1 MQISTHPGPPFLSN
15 PVPDSTDVTSD
26 RPRPAAEG
34 SPRHPTGGLR
44 RRTML
49 PASGTPGGSGR
60 HRAAG
65 AGRPARAWARLDR
78 SGSCRAPGSDP
89 TRWAVPVPERGL
101 NERARAR
108 VRARVLC
115 SSCPVQRLCRR
126 TVLAVLAVLAVLTVR
141 TQSSPRSGDT
151 AAAQGVWAHGV
162 WGGLAAWEV
171 RALVRRS
178 RKRRA
183 LARVA
188 HLTPS
193 RAAA

>member
-1 MQISTHPGPPFLSN
+1 MHVATN
-15 PVPDSTDVTSD
+15 
-26 RPRPAAEG
+26 
-34 SPRHPTGGLR
+34 
-44 RRTML
+44 
-49 PASGTPGGSGR
+49 GSGR
-60 HRAAG
+60 HRETG
-65 AGRPARAWARLDR
+65 PPPPSRVRARARLDR

-115 SSCPVQRLCRR
+115 SACPVQRLCRR
-126 TVLAVLAVLAVLTVR
+126 TVLAVLTVP
-141 TQSSPRSGDT
+141 TAPTAAAQPSPRSGET
-151 AAAQGVWAHGV
+151 AAAQGIWAHGV

-171 RALVRRS
+171 RTLVRRS

-183 LARVA
+183 VRA
-188 HLTPS
+188 LTRATGPAPC

>member
-1 MQISTHPGPPFLSN
+1 MHVATN
-15 PVPDSTDVTSD
+15 
-26 RPRPAAEG
+26 
-34 SPRHPTGGLR
+34 
-44 RRTML
+44 
-49 PASGTPGGSGR
+49 GSGR
-60 HRAAG
+60 HRETG
-65 AGRPARAWARLDR
+65 PPPPSRGRARARLDR
-78 SGSCRAPGSDP
+78 SGSCREPGSDP

-115 SSCPVQRLCRR
+115 SACPVQRLCRR
-126 TVLAVLAVLAVLTVR
+126 TVLAVLTVR
-141 TQSSPRSGDT
+141 TQPSPRPGQT
-151 AAAQGVWAHGV
+151 TTAQGVWAHGV
-162 WGGLAAWEV
+162 WGGLAHWEV
-171 RALVRRS
+171 RTLVRRS